1 MYRRYRDR
9 YKEYRRRPRRNN
21 TERRRRSVLMRP
33 GVQISILLVAG
44 LIIYIILQSAGK

>member
-9 YKEYRRRPRRNN
+9 YKEYRHRRRN
-21 TERRRRSVLMRP
+21 TEYRRRSVMMRP
-33 GVQISILLVAG
+33 GVQIAILLVVG